1 MQGSAKTLAGR
12 PIAGAEIKEEPP
24 MYASLRHYKMG
35 AGSIDSM
42 MHQVEE
48 EFAPALAQEPGFV
61 FYFALHTGNHTVQT
75 ISTFQDKNS
84 AFRSNELSA
93 KYVHE
98 NLAEFELT
106 RTDVV
111 AGEILVGR
119 LAPRLGEKMQRWRTE
134 RARQR
139 GW

>member
-1 MQGSAKTLAGR
+1 
-12 PIAGAEIKEEPP
+12 

-35 AGSIDSM
+35 AGSIDALG
-42 MHQVEE
+42 HQVEE

-61 FYFALHTGNHTVQT
+61 FYFALDTGNHTVQT
-75 ISTFQDKNS
+75 ISTFHDKNS
-84 AFRSNELSA
+84 AFRSNEVSA
-93 KYVHE
+93 EYVHE
-98 NLAEFELT
+98 NLSEFELT

-111 AGEILVGR
+111 AGELLVSR
-119 LAPRLGEKMQRWRTE
+119 LAPDLLAEMDRWRIE